1 MQSLLKSTFQL
12 VLRIFK
18 IPDRTVSLPH
28 VVIAVVDVSTHLR
41 HFQNWRWIRRNGWPG
56 QGVEVSDVEFI
67 LPDTGNVRTGI
78 VVA

>member
-18 IPDRTVSLPH
+18 IPNGTVSLLY
-28 VVIAVVDVSTHLR
+28 VVIAVVSTHLR

-56 QGVEVSDVEFI
+56 QGVEVSDMEFI